1 MSKKCNACGAQ
12 VEDQAAFCQA
22 CGSADLIENEVT
34 PTYQEPAIEENTGN
48 GNVVL
53 GIVGAVLLALVGGIV
68 YFAIYQLGV
77 IAGISGLIIFLLANL
92 GYRLFA
98 RTKNKNSI
106 VALVVSIVLMII
118 VIFLAE
124 CFCVSFEFYSYVKEM
139 GDYVS
144 IFDAIEITPELL
156 ADSEI
161 QSAVIQDLAFAY
173 IFGFVASISN
183 IVSIVKSRKKKTE
196 IQGE

>member
-1 MSKKCNACGAQ
+1 MM
-12 VEDQAAFCQA
+12 F
-22 CGSADLIENEVT
+22 VT
-34 PTYQEPAIEENTGN
+34 PESITGV
-48 GNVVL
+48 GNVVSA
-53 GIVGAVLLALVGGIV
+53 GETTQKALEKYPVGGIV

-124 CFCVSFEFYSYVKEM
+124 CFCVSFDVLISSTAPSVM
-139 GDYVS
+139 PSGNNLTG
-144 IFDAIEITPELL
+144 IFKNSVL
-156 ADSEI
+156 
-161 QSAVIQDLAFAY
+161 
-173 IFGFVASISN
+173 G
-183 IVSIVKSRKKKTE
+183 
-196 IQGE
+196 

>member
-34 PTYQEPAIEENTGN
+34 PTYQAPAIEEDTGN

-77 IAGISGLIIFLLANL
+77 IAGIIPTTNPTSTAIFKALICLLVFN
-92 GYRLFA
+92 
-98 RTKNKNSI
+98 
-106 VALVVSIVLMII
+106 
-118 VIFLAE
+118 
-124 CFCVSFEFYSYVKEM
+124 
-139 GDYVS
+139 
-144 IFDAIEITPELL
+144 
-156 ADSEI
+156 
-161 QSAVIQDLAFAY
+161 
-173 IFGFVASISN
+173 
-183 IVSIVKSRKKKTE
+183 
-196 IQGE
+196 